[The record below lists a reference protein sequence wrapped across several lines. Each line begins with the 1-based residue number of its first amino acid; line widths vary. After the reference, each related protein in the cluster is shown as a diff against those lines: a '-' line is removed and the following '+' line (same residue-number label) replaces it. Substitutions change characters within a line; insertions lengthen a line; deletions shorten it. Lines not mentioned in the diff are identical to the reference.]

1 MYRCKDNLF
10 WELGNYFRDGESME
24 SYYSRF
30 YKLMNELTRN
40 NLQVTTNASEC
51 SISSTTSNQIM
62 SQEFVTVVK
71 LGTGKQR
78 DRPNQLF
85 TPQSESVS
93 EEDSDPEQAARR
105 DKDMQK
111 TCTPLLRYYT
121 SPVIVQKTGIQC
133 FNCKGFGHYAREC
146 RKPKRVKDYAYHKEK
161 MMMCKQAEQGVPLQA
176 EQADW
181 LEDTDEEIDEQELEA
196 HYSYMAKIQEVSPAE
211 SSSTDTPLEQCT
223 HMFWEKDD
231 SNVIPVFIKY
241 MYYDIRLIKM
251 RTECVDELLTE
262 LEKYDKP
269 LIDLRF
275 VNQKHDELVK
285 KSLLT
290 RSQFEGQL
298 KEKTKVISDLK
309 VKEGKDID
317 TMIEMDKQIKF
328 LNEILYK
335 RNQSIQTI
343 HMLAP
348 KYASLMVDQPLLSNS
363 AFPNPT
369 AKTMEVLIKTLLMP
383 LSNKTILDSHCFV
396 HELKREMNDDLE
408 YVNSLEKELDELES
422 EKADFSNIYD
432 LLLEECVSKDV
443 TCSYLHS
450 LSDLNANTELQCLYL
465 HKVKECECLAQ
476 KLSKQTES
484 VNKEVHNKLLKSFAK
499 LEKHSISLE
508 LSLQHCKE
516 QMKNNPVCKENASN
530 VFRKEREQYHEIQ
543 DLKAQ
548 MQDKNMVINEL
559 KKLILVTKGKSV
571 ETQFDKPSVVRQPNA
586 QRIPKPSVLGKP
598 TPFSNSPEMRS
609 FQTNKS
615 VNKTNASDG
624 LFKPVTQQNLPQK
637 RNQAVRNTNVLK
649 PGMFRI
655 ASTTTQ
661 TRTPQLPHASRN
673 TNPHMSKSLGVIHTT
688 SVSRP
693 QLKCYQVKDK
703 VVPNNSQVK
712 FQKKEV
718 EDHHRISS
726 ISKKTKSVTA
736 CNDSSNSRT
745 SNENAVCAECGTC
758 VFNSNHDAC
767 VSRYLKDVNA
777 RTKKPNVVP
786 ISASKPKRK
795 ANKSVATP
803 HKKTVA
809 SDTTI
814 QKSKSYYKEL
824 YENTNQE
831 WKWWIAKRCP
841 SGYTWT
847 QKPLRTKKIWMP
859 KIRKDDESTSISP
872 TIDIVSRIT
881 NIVQLILF
889 IVDSGCTKHM
899 TGNLKLLCNFVEK
912 FLGTVRFGNDQFA
925 PILGY
930 GDLIQ
935 GNVTIKR
942 VYYVEGLNHNLFSV
956 GQFCDADLEV
966 AFRKSTCFVRDL
978 QGNDLLTGNR
988 GSDLYT
994 ISLQETTS
1002 STPICFMAK
1011 ASPTQAWL
1019 WHRRLSHLNF
1029 DYITL
1034 LSKKDVVTGLP
1045 KLTYVKDQLCSSCEM
1060 SKAKRSSFKSKAVPS
1075 SKGRLNLLH
1084 MDLCGPMRV
1093 ASINGKKYILV
1104 IVDDY
1109 SRYTWTL
1116 FLRSKDETPEV
1127 LKDFLTMIQRNLQAQ
1142 VITVRTDRGTEFL
1155 NKTLHAYF
1163 KEEGIEHQTSTPR
1176 TPEQNGVVERRNRT
1190 LVEAAR
1196 TMLSAS
1202 KLPLS
1207 FWAEAVATACY
1218 TQNRSII
1225 ISIMERRHYHIK

>member
-1 MYRCKDNLF
+1 MLHVPICIL
-10 WELGNYFRDGESME
+10 
-24 SYYSRF
+24 
-30 YKLMNELTRN
+30 
-40 NLQVTTNASEC
+40 
-51 SISSTTSNQIM
+51 
-62 SQEFVTVVK
+62 
-71 LGTGKQR
+71 
-78 DRPNQLF
+78 
-85 TPQSESVS
+85 
-93 EEDSDPEQAARR
+93 
-105 DKDMQK
+105 
-111 TCTPLLRYYT
+111 CT
-121 SPVIVQKTGIQC
+121 
-133 FNCKGFGHYAREC
+133 
-146 RKPKRVKDYAYHKEK
+146 
-161 MMMCKQAEQGVPLQA
+161 
-176 EQADW
+176 
-181 LEDTDEEIDEQELEA
+181 
-196 HYSYMAKIQEVSPAE
+196 
-211 SSSTDTPLEQCT
+211 
-223 HMFWEKDD
+223 
-231 SNVIPVFIKY
+231 
-241 MYYDIRLIKM
+241 
-251 RTECVDELLTE
+251 
-262 LEKYDKP
+262 
-269 LIDLRF
+269 
-275 VNQKHDELVK
+275 
-285 KSLLT
+285 
-290 RSQFEGQL
+290 
-298 KEKTKVISDLK
+298 
-309 VKEGKDID
+309 
-317 TMIEMDKQIKF
+317 
-328 LNEILYK
+328 
-335 RNQSIQTI
+335 
-343 HMLAP
+343 
-348 KYASLMVDQPLLSNS
+348 
-363 AFPNPT
+363 
-369 AKTMEVLIKTLLMP
+369 
-383 LSNKTILDSHCFV
+383 
-396 HELKREMNDDLE
+396 
-408 YVNSLEKELDELES
+408 
-422 EKADFSNIYD
+422 
-432 LLLEECVSKDV
+432 
-443 TCSYLHS
+443 
-450 LSDLNANTELQCLYL
+450 DLNANTEFNAYILYL

-484 VNKEVHNKLLKSFAK
+484 VNNEVHNKLLKSFAK

-609 FQTNKS
+609 FQTNQS

-624 LFKPVTQQNLPQK
+624 LFKPVTQQNLPQN

-649 PGMFRI
+649 PGMYRI

-673 TNPHMSKSLGVIHTT
+673 TNPHVSKSSGVNHTT

-703 VVPNNSQVK
+703 VMPNNSQVK
-712 FQKKEV
+712 FKKKEV
-718 EDHHRISS
+718 EDQHRISS

-745 SNENAVCAECGTC
+745 SNENVVCAECGTC

-795 ANKSVATP
+795 ANKSVAIP

-859 KIRKDDESTSISP
+859 KIRKNDVSSNISP
-872 TIDIVSRIT
+872 TIDI
-881 NIVQLILF
+881 IVQLILF

-930 GDLIQ
+930 GDLKQ

-978 QGNDLLTGNR
+978 QGNDLLTGSR

-994 ISLQETTS
+994 I
-1002 STPICFMAK
+1002 TPICFMAK
-1011 ASPTQAWL
+1011 ASPT
-1019 WHRRLSHLNF
+1019 
-1029 DYITL
+1029 
-1034 LSKKDVVTGLP
+1034 
-1045 KLTYVKDQLCSSCEM
+1045 
-1060 SKAKRSSFKSKAVPS
+1060 
-1075 SKGRLNLLH
+1075 
-1084 MDLCGPMRV
+1084 
-1093 ASINGKKYILV
+1093 
-1104 IVDDY
+1104 
-1109 SRYTWTL
+1109 
-1116 FLRSKDETPEV
+1116 
-1127 LKDFLTMIQRNLQAQ
+1127 
-1142 VITVRTDRGTEFL
+1142 
-1155 NKTLHAYF
+1155 
-1163 KEEGIEHQTSTPR
+1163 
-1176 TPEQNGVVERRNRT
+1176 
-1190 LVEAAR
+1190 
-1196 TMLSAS
+1196 
-1202 KLPLS
+1202 
-1207 FWAEAVATACY
+1207 
-1218 TQNRSII
+1218 
-1225 ISIMERRHYHIK
+1225 

>member
-1 MYRCKDNLF
+1 M
-10 WELGNYFRDGESME
+10 
-24 SYYSRF
+24 
-30 YKLMNELTRN
+30 
-40 NLQVTTNASEC
+40 
-51 SISSTTSNQIM
+51 
-62 SQEFVTVVK
+62 
-71 LGTGKQR
+71 
-78 DRPNQLF
+78 
-85 TPQSESVS
+85 
-93 EEDSDPEQAARR
+93 
-105 DKDMQK
+105 K
-111 TCTPLLRYYT
+111 TC
-121 SPVIVQKTGIQC
+121 
-133 FNCKGFGHYAREC
+133 
-146 RKPKRVKDYAYHKEK
+146 
-161 MMMCKQAEQGVPLQA
+161 
-176 EQADW
+176 
-181 LEDTDEEIDEQELEA
+181 
-196 HYSYMAKIQEVSPAE
+196 
-211 SSSTDTPLEQCT
+211 
-223 HMFWEKDD
+223 
-231 SNVIPVFIKY
+231 
-241 MYYDIRLIKM
+241 
-251 RTECVDELLTE
+251 
-262 LEKYDKP
+262 
-269 LIDLRF
+269 
-275 VNQKHDELVK
+275 
-285 KSLLT
+285 
-290 RSQFEGQL
+290 
-298 KEKTKVISDLK
+298 
-309 VKEGKDID
+309 
-317 TMIEMDKQIKF
+317 
-328 LNEILYK
+328 
-335 RNQSIQTI
+335 
-343 HMLAP
+343 
-348 KYASLMVDQPLLSNS
+348 
-363 AFPNPT
+363 
-369 AKTMEVLIKTLLMP
+369 
-383 LSNKTILDSHCFV
+383 
-396 HELKREMNDDLE
+396 
-408 YVNSLEKELDELES
+408 
-422 EKADFSNIYD
+422 
-432 LLLEECVSKDV
+432 
-443 TCSYLHS
+443 YLHS
-450 LSDLNANTELQCLYL
+450 LSDLNAHTELQCMYL

-484 VNKEVHNKLLKSFAK
+484 VNNEVYNKLLKSFAK

-609 FQTNKS
+609 FQTKQS
-615 VNKTNASDG
+615 VNKTNVSDG
-624 LFKPVTQQNLPQK
+624 LFKQVTQQNLPQNRK
-637 RNQAVRNTNVLK
+637 QAEIHSNVLK
-649 PGMFRI
+649 PGMYRI

-673 TNPHMSKSLGVIHTT
+673 TNPHMSKSSGVIHTT

-712 FQKKEV
+712 FKKKEV

-736 CNDSSNSRT
+736 CNDSSKSRT
-745 SNENAVCAECGTC
+745 LNVNVVCAECGKC

-777 RTKKPNVVP
+777 RTKKPKVVP

-814 QKSKSYYKEL
+814 QKSKSYHKEL

-841 SGYTWT
+841 SGYKWT

-859 KIRKDDESTSISP
+859 KIRKEDVSTSISP

-899 TGNLKLLCNFVEK
+899 TGNLKLLSELRKCH
-912 FLGTVRFGNDQFA
+912 DQT
-925 PILGY
+925 G
-930 GDLIQ
+930 
-935 GNVTIKR
+935 
-942 VYYVEGLNHNLFSV
+942 YYVEGLNHNLFSV

-1034 LSKKDVVTGLP
+1034 LSKKDIVTGLP
-1045 KLTYVKDQLCSSCEM
+1045 KLKYVKDQLCLSCEM
-1060 SKAKRSSFKSKAVPS
+1060 SKAKRSSFKSKVVPS

-1116 FLRSKDETPEV
+1116 FLRSKNETPEV

-1142 VITVRTDRGTEFL
+1142 VFSIRTDRGTEFL

-1176 TPEQNGVVERRNRT
+1176 TPEQNSVVERQNRT

-1207 FWAEAVATACY
+1207 FWAEVVATACY
-1218 TQNRSII
+1218 THNRSII
-1225 ISIMERRHYHIK
+1225 ISTHGKTTYHIINDRKPSIKHLHIFGFICYITRDGENLDKMKEKGDSCVMVGYSIQWKGISCLQQENTLNS

>member
-1 MYRCKDNLF
+1 MTLENESRSKLNKDKVKPYDYTNQNSLYEIF
-10 WELGNYFRDGESME
+10 KAPSLEYLYQLERGKEVRKTMWRKPFVRTKPNIAKNVAFLPVSKSISKSRQVFNEMTFNINQFREIVDQTWFKHTSDYFR
-24 SYYSRF
+24 
-30 YKLMNELTRN
+30 
-40 NLQVTTNASEC
+40 V
-51 SISSTTSNQIM
+51 
-62 SQEFVTVVK
+62 
-71 LGTGKQR
+71 
-78 DRPNQLF
+78 
-85 TPQSESVS
+85 
-93 EEDSDPEQAARR
+93 
-105 DKDMQK
+105 
-111 TCTPLLRYYT
+111 
-121 SPVIVQKTGIQC
+121 
-133 FNCKGFGHYAREC
+133 
-146 RKPKRVKDYAYHKEK
+146 
-161 MMMCKQAEQGVPLQA
+161 
-176 EQADW
+176 
-181 LEDTDEEIDEQELEA
+181 
-196 HYSYMAKIQEVSPAE
+196 
-211 SSSTDTPLEQCT
+211 
-223 HMFWEKDD
+223 
-231 SNVIPVFIKY
+231 
-241 MYYDIRLIKM
+241 
-251 RTECVDELLTE
+251 
-262 LEKYDKP
+262 
-269 LIDLRF
+269 
-275 VNQKHDELVK
+275 
-285 KSLLT
+285 
-290 RSQFEGQL
+290 
-298 KEKTKVISDLK
+298 
-309 VKEGKDID
+309 
-317 TMIEMDKQIKF
+317 
-328 LNEILYK
+328 
-335 RNQSIQTI
+335 
-343 HMLAP
+343 
-348 KYASLMVDQPLLSNS
+348 
-363 AFPNPT
+363 PT
-369 AKTMEVLIKTLLMP
+369 AHDMELLIKTLLMP
-383 LSNKTILDSHCFV
+383 LSIKSQNDSFRFE
-396 HELKREMNDDLE
+396 HELKTEMHEDYE
-408 YVNSLEKELDELES
+408 YVKSLEKEVDELES

-450 LSDLNANTELQCLYL
+450 LSDLNAYAELQCLYL

-516 QMKNNPVCKENASN
+516 QMENNPVCKENASN

-609 FQTNKS
+609 FQTKQS
-615 VNKTNASDG
+615 VNKTNVSDG
-624 LFKPVTQQNLPQK
+624 LFKPVTQQSLPQN

-673 TNPHMSKSLGVIHTT
+673 TNPHMSKSSGVIHTT

-745 SNENAVCAECGTC
+745 SNANAVCAECGTC

-831 WKWWIAKRCP
+831 WNWWIAKRCP

-859 KIRKDDESTSISP
+859 KIRKDNVSSNISP

-881 NIVQLILF
+881 NVLKISNF
-889 IVDSGCTKHM
+889 IGS
-899 TGNLKLLCNFVEK
+899 NLSN
-912 FLGTVRFGNDQFA
+912 
-925 PILGY
+925 I
-930 GDLIQ
+930 
-935 GNVTIKR
+935 
-942 VYYVEGLNHNLFSV
+942 
-956 GQFCDADLEV
+956 
-966 AFRKSTCFVRDL
+966 
-978 QGNDLLTGNR
+978 
-988 GSDLYT
+988 
-994 ISLQETTS
+994 
-1002 STPICFMAK
+1002 
-1011 ASPTQAWL
+1011 
-1019 WHRRLSHLNF
+1019 
-1029 DYITL
+1029 
-1034 LSKKDVVTGLP
+1034 
-1045 KLTYVKDQLCSSCEM
+1045 
-1060 SKAKRSSFKSKAVPS
+1060 PS
-1075 SKGRLNLLH
+1075 SSNSLADCTTH
-1084 MDLCGPMRV
+1084 PIHC
-1093 ASINGKKYILV
+1093 
-1104 IVDDY
+1104 
-1109 SRYTWTL
+1109 
-1116 FLRSKDETPEV
+1116 
-1127 LKDFLTMIQRNLQAQ
+1127 
-1142 VITVRTDRGTEFL
+1142 
-1155 NKTLHAYF
+1155 
-1163 KEEGIEHQTSTPR
+1163 
-1176 TPEQNGVVERRNRT
+1176 
-1190 LVEAAR
+1190 
-1196 TMLSAS
+1196 
-1202 KLPLS
+1202 
-1207 FWAEAVATACY
+1207 
-1218 TQNRSII
+1218 
-1225 ISIMERRHYHIK
+1225 